1 MALSKEEYQNYVN
14 ILKEELVP
22 ALGCTEPIALAYA
35 AAKARQVLGCE
46 PEKIVAECS
55 GNIVKNVKGVI
66 VPNSGNL
73 FGINAA
79 AIVGVLGGDADMAL
93 EVLHDV
99 PPEAIKRTKELVDT
113 DYCEVKLLKT
123 THTLHI
129 KMHCYKGNSSSMVEI
144 RDLHNNIVCIEK
156 NGKNIH
162 IQQSESDASSGK
174 GKYYGVMTDRDILNV
189 ADIVEFAK
197 TVNIDDI
204 RDTISRQIKYNT
216 AISNEGMTG
225 NYGVAIGPTILAAN
239 GDGINSKMKA
249 YTAAG
254 SEARM
259 CGCILPVITNSGSGN
274 QGITSS
280 IPLVVYARE
289 NNIDEETLYRA
300 LVLSNLMTIYQKA
313 HVGRMSAFC
322 AAVSSGT
329 SIGAALTFMKGG
341 STSQICMA
349 IQNSLANTSGIVC
362 DGAKASCAAKIA
374 SALDGGIMG
383 HNIAMNS
390 KTYEPDTGILK
401 KSVDDTIKSVGRMAA
416 EGMRTTDVEIL
427 DIMLEE
433 DNGRSF
439 CED

>member
-1 MALSKEEYQNYVN
+1 MALSKEDYQNYVN

-79 AIVGVLGGDADMAL
+79 AIVGALGGDADMAL
-93 EVLHDV
+93 EVLHAV
-99 PPEAIKRTKELVDT
+99 TPEVIQKTKELVET
-113 DYCEVKLLKT
+113 NFCEVKLLKT

-129 KMHCYKGNSSSMVEI
+129 KMHCFKGESSSMVEI
-144 RDLHNNIVCIEK
+144 RDLHTNIVRIEK
-156 NGKNIH
+156 NGKALQILQN
-162 IQQSESDASSGK
+162 DAAPATS
-174 GKYYGVMTDRDILNV
+174 GKYYGVMTDRNILNF

-197 TVNIDDI
+197 TVKIEDI
-204 RDTISRQIKYNT
+204 KETIARQIKYNT

-225 NYGVAIGPTILAAN
+225 HYGVAIGPTILSAN

-322 AAVSSGT
+322 AAVSSAT
-329 SIGAALTFMKGG
+329 SIAAALTFIKGG
-341 STSQICMA
+341 STSQISMA
-349 IQNSLANTSGIVC
+349 VQNSLANASGIVC

-374 SALDGGIMG
+374 SSLDSGIMG

-390 KTYEPDTGILK
+390 KYYEPDTGILK

-416 EGMRTTDVEIL
+416 EGMRTTDIEIL